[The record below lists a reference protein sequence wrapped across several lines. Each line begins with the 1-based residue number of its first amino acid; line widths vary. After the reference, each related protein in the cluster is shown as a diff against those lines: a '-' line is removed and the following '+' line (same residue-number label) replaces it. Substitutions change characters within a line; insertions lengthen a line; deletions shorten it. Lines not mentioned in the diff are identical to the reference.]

1 MAVPIH
7 KLNMAALH
15 FAIIEDSP
23 HVARIVQRCL
33 QAFGAV
39 RIDRFSDS
47 VAALQSMDLV
57 PASIILCDFHM
68 VPLDGPAFTARL
80 RRGRNPTIP
89 VIMLASEPTEPMV
102 AEARDAGINEFVAK
116 PVEPEALWWRIY
128 AIVDRE
134 RAFVEAQ
141 HYIGPCRR
149 RRVDDTYD
157 GPLRRASD
165 PLLPPETDGPTGAD
179 EDQQA
184 AAEASVFCE

>member
-15 FAIIEDSP
+15 FAIVEDSP

-33 QAFGAV
+33 QAFGAA

-47 VAALQSMDLV
+47 LAALQSMDLV

-68 VPLDGPAFTARL
+68 VPLDGPSFTARL
-80 RRGRNPTIP
+80 RRGNNPTIP
-89 VIMLASEPTEPMV
+89 VIMLASEPTKPMV

-149 RRVDDTYD
+149 RRVDDNYE
-157 GPLRRASD
+157 GPLRRAAD
-165 PLLPPETDGPTGAD
+165 PLLPQVTPLATDAE
-179 EDQQA
+179 EDQQTTPNA
-184 AAEASVFCE
+184 AAFCE